1 MATVRINTGFFPLAF
16 FLFFFPA
23 RVRIDGGEQQKIGWF
38 KTTDISVSPG
48 THRVLVDHGY
58 FISSWN
64 HKAEMEVTLQEGQT
78 IALRY
83 RAPVLAF
90 LPGKMRVATAA

>member
-1 MATVRINTGFFPLAF
+1 MATIRINTRFFPLAF

-23 RVRIDGGEQQKIGWF
+23 RARIDGGQQQKLGWF
-38 KTTDISVSPG
+38 KTSDISVSAG

-58 FISSWN
+58 LIPSWN
-64 HKAEMEVTLQEGQT
+64 HKAEMEVTVQEGQT
-78 IALRY
+78 IALNY

-90 LPGKMRVATAA
+90 LPGKMQVVQA